1 MSNQDPPAE
10 TTSLFP
16 DAWIVGRAAAKLVR
30 DDEDVLLAGDPAPTR
45 PDPVLHRDIGSK
57 PRAPSL
63 QELAELRAEMDRLQQ
78 RISLHQ
84 ASRSQCRLRSA
95 PHDAGA
101 VGAFDERRPEGAMHP
116 GPAGAQS
123 ASTAAVAVRDRRR
136 LRPGLVVLLVAV
148 LATAAA
154 VGYFVYRQ
162 TSSMPPPL
170 GQRLQLFKQDVT
182 LHVVTLGDRLKALRA
197 GIAQ

>member
-16 DAWIVGRAAAKLVR
+16 DAWIVGRAAATLVR
-30 DDEDVLLAGDPAPTR
+30 DHVDVLLAGDPPPTR
-45 PDPVLHRDIGSK
+45 PHPVLRRDIGSK
-57 PRAPSL
+57 PRAPSA
-63 QELAELRAEMDRLQQ
+63 QELAELRAEMDRLQE

-84 ASRSQCRLRSA
+84 ASRSPWQLRSA
-95 PHDAGA
+95 PQDAG
-101 VGAFDERRPEGAMHP
+101 PEDV
-116 GPAGAQS
+116 QS
-123 ASTAAVAVRDRRR
+123 TSAAVIAVRDRKR
-136 LRPGLVVLLVAV
+136 LRPGLVVLLIAV

-154 VGYFVYRQ
+154 IGFFVYRQ

-182 LHVVTLGDRLKALRA
+182 QRVASLGERLKALRA
-197 GIAQ
+197 GMAQ